1 MNPNLQ
7 EALLNAAILGGLTF
21 FTTLGGIGAVGL
33 LADPKLGLCAAAI
46 SAGLAFFARLAVER
60 GLK

>member
-7 EALLNAAILGGLTF
+7 EALLNAAILGGLAF
-21 FTTLGGIGAVGL
+21 FATLGGNGVAGL
-33 LADPKLGLCAAAI
+33 LGDPKAGILAASVA
-46 SAGLAFFARLAVER
+46 AGIAFFTRLAVER